1 MKDQNGNLYIVDAFV
16 AITIL
21 LLAIFMLN
29 YVVIIPNPTYL
40 DNANNFHDSGD
51 IIEILAGNV
60 YFGDRTFIGDISD
73 VLKSGKNSQKSIA
86 TVSEMCK
93 DKFKQLNLNNYKFIE
108 TNNLHSEV
116 LASSGNFNNA
126 DNISSASASYGDYSY
141 TLYVW

>member
-40 DNANNFHDSGD
+40 DNANNFHDSSD
-51 IIEILAGNV
+51 AMEILAGGV
-60 YFGDRTFIGDISD
+60 DFGDRTFIGDISD
-73 VLKSGKNSQKSIA
+73 VLKKGKNSQQSIT
-86 TVSEMCK
+86 TVSKMCK
-93 DKFKQLNLNNYKFIE
+93 DKFKQINLNNYRFIE

-126 DNISSASASYGDYSY
+126 GNISAASTSYGDYSY
-141 TLYVW
+141 TLYTW